1 LTFPEKLTICGRNWS
16 RCRALTVGIDRT
28 RDHGSIAGANAA
40 ARSAGEMACRVLST
54 IGAAALKY
62 PAWATATTTPGCWTA
77 TTGFTARCEADGA
90 AVGVL
95 PCNTDDDYEL
105 GEMLIASGDPAPVPK
120 N

>member
-1 LTFPEKLTICGRNWS
+1 MS
-16 RCRALTVGIDRT
+16 
-28 RDHGSIAGANAA
+28 
-40 ARSAGEMACRVLST
+40 VLST

-77 TTGFTARCEADGA
+77 TTGFTARREADGA

-95 PCNTDDDYEL
+95 PCNTDDDSDL
-105 GEMLIASGDPAPVPK
+105 GEMLIASGDPAPVRK